1 MANYIQLTRV
11 GETVPSTFVR
21 IDAEMCRALGQPV
34 DAVKWLAGWYD
45 WLAMGLASGISPEK
59 IRGWVKPGSLEMA
72 IIEYIVTYYEV
83 DAWYQAGR

>member
-1 MANYIQLTRV
+1 MIRGRSKAPGGCPVFPRS
-11 GETVPSTFVR
+11 P
-21 IDAEMCRALGQPV
+21 RALGQPV

-45 WLAMGLASGISPEK
+45 WLAMGLAGGISPEK